1 MITCDFYLN
10 NRVKT
15 ITGEDITTCWNT
27 FRKDFGEA
35 ISELCKVKV
44 YWDNKANTESH
55 YSVDQFK
62 TLLFEQEFNS

>member
-27 FRKDFGEA
+27 FKEDFGEA
-35 ISELCKVKV
+35 ISELCKVKPPDCGACACV
-44 YWDNKANTESH
+44 VKSINEIA
-55 YSVDQFK
+55 
-62 TLLFEQEFNS
+62 FNNHAA